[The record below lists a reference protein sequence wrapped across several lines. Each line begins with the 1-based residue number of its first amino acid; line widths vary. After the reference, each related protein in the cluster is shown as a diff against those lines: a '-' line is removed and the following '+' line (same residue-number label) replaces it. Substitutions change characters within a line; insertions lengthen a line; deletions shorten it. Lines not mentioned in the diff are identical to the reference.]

1 MENVPSAFTKGSAVN
16 VVFISPQFPDT
27 YWNWCDRLRKNG
39 ATVLGIGDTP
49 YNMVAQEVKDSLDE
63 YYWVSSLEDY
73 DQVFRAVAFFS
84 WKYGK
89 IDWLESQNEYW
100 LGQDARL
107 RDDFHIT
114 TGAGSAQMSQWQ
126 SKAEM
131 KPLYAAA
138 GVPTARQVLLDDSA
152 KVRAFAKEV
161 GYPLFAKPERG
172 VGAGGTAKVA
182 DAAAL
187 EALLASER
195 DEPYVL
201 EEFVTGDICS
211 YEAIIDANGEP
222 LFENQSEY
230 PVDIAATVE
239 DMLDVWYYTCPA
251 VDPALSKLARATV
264 KSFGIRN
271 RFVHME
277 FFRLTADKKG
287 LGKKGDYVGL
297 EVNVRAP
304 GGYDPDMVNFAHSFD
319 LYQIWADMV
328 TFGASANAAD
338 GETFFCVYASQRDC
352 HQYAHT
358 HEQIMERY
366 GNDVCMQGRMAD
378 VLSDD
383 LGNTFYMVRLKSIE
397 EGERFAAYVH
407 ERA

>member
-1 MENVPSAFTKGSAVN
+1 MEELPNLGRIAMN
-16 VVFISPQFPDT
+16 VVFVSPQFPDT

-49 YNMVAQEVKDSLDE
+49 YDATSPELRASLDE
-63 YYWVSSLEDY
+63 YYYVTSLEDY

-100 LGQDARL
+100 LSQDARL

-114 TGAGSAQMSQWQ
+114 TGAGAAQMALWQ

-138 GVPTARQVLLDDSA
+138 GVPTARQVLLSDRET
-152 KVRAFAKEV
+152 VLAFAQEV

-172 VGAGGTAKVA
+172 VGACGTFKLA
-182 DAAAL
+182 DETAL
-187 EALLASER
+187 EDLLAR
-195 DEPYVL
+195 DLGETYVL

-211 YEAIIDANGEP
+211 YEAVIDAEGNP

-230 PVDIAATVE
+230 PEDIASTVE
-239 DMLDVWYYTCPA
+239 DMLDVWYYTCPS
-251 VDPALSKLARATV
+251 VDPALARLARATV
-264 KSFGIRN
+264 KAFGIAS

-277 FFRLTADKKG
+277 FFRLTADKPG
-287 LGKKGDYVGL
+287 LGTTGDYVGL

-328 TFGASANAAD
+328 TTGTSTHAAD
-338 GETFFCVYASQRDC
+338 GETFYCVYASQRDC
-352 HQYAHT
+352 HTYVHSHEDIMAQYGSA
-358 HEQIMERY
+358 
-366 GNDVCMQGRMAD
+366 VCMQGRMAD
-378 VLSDD
+378 ALSDD
-383 LGNTFYMVRLKSIE
+383 LGNTFYMVRLKSID
-397 EGERFAAYVH
+397 EGERFAAFVH

>member
-1 MENVPSAFTKGSAVN
+1 MN

-49 YNMVAQEVKDSLDE
+49 YDNLAYEVKASLNE
-63 YYWVSSLEDY
+63 YYWVPSLEDY
-73 DQVFRAVAFFS
+73 DQVFRAVAHFS

-100 LGQDARL
+100 LLQDARL

-114 TGAGSAQMSQWQ
+114 TGASVAQMSQWQ
-126 SKAEM
+126 SKAQM
-131 KPLYAAA
+131 KPLYAKG
-138 GVPTARQVLLDDSA
+138 GVPTARQVLVDDA
-152 KVRAFAKEV
+152 AAVRAFAAEV

-172 VGAGGTAKVA
+172 VGAGGTAKIA
-182 DAAAL
+182 DAEAL
-187 EALLASER
+187 EAFLAADR
-195 DEPYVL
+195 DEAYVL

-211 YEAIIDANGEP
+211 YEAILDAEGTP

-230 PVDIAATVE
+230 PVDIASTVE
-239 DMLDVWYYTCPA
+239 DMLDVWYYTCPS
-251 VDPALSKLARATV
+251 VDPKLSKLGRATA
-264 KSFGIRN
+264 KAFGITN

-277 FFRLTADKKG
+277 FFRLTADKPG

-304 GGYDPDMVNFAHSFD
+304 GGYDPDMINFAHSFD

-328 TFGASANAAD
+328 TFGKSD
-338 GETFFCVYASQRDC
+338 HYASQRDC
-352 HQYAHT
+352 HTYAHT
-358 HEQIMERY
+358 HEQIMDRY
-366 GNDVCMQGRMAD
+366 GEAICMQGRMAD

-383 LGNTFYMVRLKSIE
+383 LGNTFYMTRLKTLE
-397 EGERFAAYVH
+397 DGERFAAFVH
-407 ERA
+407 ERR

>member
-1 MENVPSAFTKGSAVN
+1 MNVI
-16 VVFISPQFPDT
+16 FISPQFPDN
-27 YWNWCDRLRKNG
+27 YWNWCDRLRNNG

-49 YNMVAQEVKDSLDE
+49 YDYLTPEVIASLDE
-63 YYWVSSLEDY
+63 YYWVPSLEDY
-73 DQVFRAVAFFS
+73 NQVLRAVGFFTF
-84 WKYGK
+84 KYGK

-100 LGQDARL
+100 LAQDARL

-114 TGAGSAQMSQWQ
+114 TGAGSEQMSQWQ

-138 GVPTARQVLLDDSA
+138 GVPTARQVRLSDPDE
-152 KVRAFAKEV
+152 VRAFAREV

-172 VGAGGTAKVA
+172 VGACGTSKVA
-182 DAAAL
+182 DESAL
-187 EALLASER
+187 EALLAR
-195 DEPYVL
+195 DLGEPYVL

-211 YEAIIDANGEP
+211 YEAILDREGNP

-230 PVDIAATVE
+230 PVDIASTVE

-251 VDPALSKLARATV
+251 VDPRLSQLARATA
-264 KSFGIRN
+264 KSFGITN

-277 FFRLTADKKG
+277 FFRLTEAKPG
-287 LGKKGDYVGL
+287 LGEVGDYVGL

-328 TFGASANAAD
+328 STGTSANAAG
-338 GETFFCVYASQRDC
+338 GETFYCVYASQRDC
-352 HQYAHT
+352 YAYAHSYQ
-358 HEQIMERY
+358 EILDRY
-366 GNDVCMQGRMAD
+366 GYAICKHGRMPD

-383 LGNTFYMVRLKSIE
+383 MGNTFFMARLKSAE
-397 EGERFAAYVH
+397 EGERFAAFVH
-407 ERA
+407 ERR

>member
-1 MENVPSAFTKGSAVN
+1 MN
-16 VVFISPQFPDT
+16 VVFISPQFPEN

-49 YNMVAQEVKDSLDE
+49 YDNLAPEVIASLDE

-73 DQVFRAVAFFS
+73 NQVFRAVAFFS

-100 LGQDARL
+100 LSQDARL

-114 TGAGSAQMSQWQ
+114 TGAGASQMAQWQ

-138 GVPTARQVLLDDSA
+138 GVPTARQVRVADPEKA
-152 KVRAFAKEV
+152 RAFAQEA

-172 VGAGGTAKVA
+172 VGAGGAYKIS
-182 DAAAL
+182 DEAAL
-187 EALLASER
+187 EELLTAHL

-201 EEFVTGDICS
+201 EEFVTGDICT
-211 YEAIIDANGEP
+211 YEAVLDAEGNP
-222 LFENQSEY
+222 LFENQTEC
-230 PVDIAATVE
+230 PIDIAATVV
-239 DMLDVWYYTCPA
+239 DMLDVWFYTCPSVNPRIA
-251 VDPALSKLARATV
+251 KLAHAIV
-264 KSFGIRN
+264 KSFGITN

-277 FFRLTADKKG
+277 FFRLTADKPG
-287 LGKKGDYVGL
+287 LGKAGDYVGL

-304 GGYDPDMVNFAHSFD
+304 GGFNPDMINFAHSFD
-319 LYQIWADMV
+319 VYQIWADMV
-328 TFGASANAAD
+328 TTGTSTHANE
-338 GETFFCVYASQRDC
+338 GETFYCIFASQRDC
-352 HQYAHT
+352 YNYAHSVQ
-358 HEQIMERY
+358 EILDRY
-366 GNDVCMQGRMAD
+366 GDVICMHGRLAD

-383 LGNTFYMVRLKSIE
+383 MGNTFFMARLKSIE
-397 EGERFAAYVH
+397 EGERFAAFIH
-407 ERA
+407 ERR